1 MIHDMQNEA
10 VLKGLKR
17 KAEKIT
23 LDVAP
28 GKMVKKNKHC
38 RASKA
43 KWTADEVGIL
53 SFVLLLSLFPLFF
66 FPPLSTPLVHHLIL
80 HHRTRSLPEQ

>member
-1 MIHDMQNEA
+1 MHHDLQNEA

-17 KAEKIT
+17 KADKLT
-23 LDVAP
+23 LDVSP

-43 KWTADEVGIL
+43 KWTADEVAYFTLKI
-53 SFVLLLSLFPLFF
+53 S
-66 FPPLSTPLVHHLIL
+66 
-80 HHRTRSLPEQ
+80 RC

>member
-1 MIHDMQNEA
+1 MLHEMQNDA

-17 KAEKIT
+17 KADKLTI
-23 LDVAP
+23 DVSP

-43 KWTADEVGIL
+43 KWTADEVSEFNYL
-53 SFVLLLSLFPLFF
+53 
-66 FPPLSTPLVHHLIL
+66 
-80 HHRTRSLPEQ
+80 